1 MAIAAVATKN
11 ALASAYAGQALYAA
25 LFTTAPG
32 ATAGTEVS
40 GGTYARVQVTW
51 GTPSGGVVTG
61 TAPAFNVPAGVT
73 VAGVGYFTAATGG
86 TYVDGVT
93 ETSQAFA
100 TAGTY
105 QLTGIS
111 YTQS

>member
-11 ALASAYAGQALYAA
+11 TLASAYAGQALYAA
-25 LFTTAPG
+25 LFTTVPG

-40 GGTYARVQVTW
+40 GGSYARVAVTW
-51 GTPSGGVVTG
+51 GSPTNGVITG

-73 VAGVGYFTAATGG
+73 IAGAGYFTAATGG
-86 TYVDGVT
+86 TYVDGVS

-111 YTQS
+111 FTQS